1 MSEIERL
8 RALLAAWDFETY
20 PGPFQVEP
28 RYRRD
33 AWWADNKMGDSI
45 QITPKD
51 VDLIVNALPALLDV
65 VEAART
71 HADVTHV
78 SGMALDGIVALDGL
92 LELRY
97 ALRRLDGAS

>member
-1 MSEIERL
+1 MSKTL
-8 RALLAAWDFETY
+8 RALVEAWDLETY

-65 VEAART
+65 AEAGSYYRRC
-71 HADVTHV
+71 VTEGFDESTTLEAWAV
-78 SGMALDGIVALDGL
+78 FDTALD
-92 LELRY
+92 
-97 ALRRLDGAS
+97 RLDGAS